1 MGESGAPI
9 AVVIED
15 DADVRH
21 LLRTIL
27 VRSGFEVVLTKD
39 GPEGVEAVR
48 AYDPVLT
55 TLDVNM
61 PGMDG
66 FAAAKLIR
74 EFSAT
79 YIILLTGLDD
89 EIDVV
94 QGLDSGADD
103 YLVKPFRPR
112 ELRARIESVMR
123 RPRHHVDVEGFEPAP
138 NGVASTPPSA
148 TQDLPQQVQGRPV
161 PPPVEAPPYERPHQ
175 DVARHQAPAS
185 YPVQPVRP
193 EPAYPEPAYS
203 EPAYPEPGHPEPT
216 YAERQPPAPA
226 YPEARYGEVAQQ
238 QAPYADPGPRYQAAP
253 QPVAPTVDPGPAYPI
268 QQAGG
273 HAVSHAPAV
282 HAGAPP
288 PAQPGNDAWMRCNG
302 LAVNVDTR
310 TVTVDGRT
318 VDLTRTE
325 FDLVASLMATG
336 RRVRSKADLVLTLR
350 GQNYV
355 TTYFVNEADK
365 RAVEVH
371 MANVRRKLGDSSTT
385 PRWIETV
392 RGVGYRMAEDA

>member
-1 MGESGAPI
+1 MGESSARL

-27 VRSGFEVVLTKD
+27 VRSGFEVILTKD
-39 GPEGVEAVR
+39 GAEGVEAVR
-48 AYDPVLT
+48 AHDPELT

-74 EFSAT
+74 EFSST
-79 YIILLTGLDD
+79 YIIMLTGLDD

-123 RPRHHVDVEGFEPAP
+123 RPRQHVTTTA
-138 NGVASTPPSA
+138 AAAA
-148 TQDLPQQVQGRPV
+148 TDRT
-161 PPPVEAPPYERPHQ
+161 
-175 DVARHQAPAS
+175 S
-185 YPVQPVRP
+185 
-193 EPAYPEPAYS
+193 
-203 EPAYPEPGHPEPT
+203 
-216 YAERQPPAPA
+216 
-226 YPEARYGEVAQQ
+226 
-238 QAPYADPGPRYQAAP
+238 
-253 QPVAPTVDPGPAYPI
+253 
-268 QQAGG
+268 
-273 HAVSHAPAV
+273 
-282 HAGAPP
+282 
-288 PAQPGNDAWMRCNG
+288 PAQPQQWAQPAAEPTRSDAEQQHLPQREVAPSPAAQHAAAQHVAAQHAAQRAAAETHPAHSSAHPVHSVPAAAPSASGWSSAGHVGVAHAPSVSAGAVAAPATGADAWLRSNG

-310 TVTVDGRT
+310 TVVVDGRN

-325 FDLVASLMATG
+325 FDLVASLLTTG

-371 MANVRRKLGDSSTT
+371 MANIRRKLGDSSTT

-392 RGVGYRMAEDA
+392 RGVGYRMAEDG

>member
-1 MGESGAPI
+1 MGESSARL

-27 VRSGFEVVLTKD
+27 VRSGFEVILSKD
-39 GPEGVEAVR
+39 GAEGVEAVR
-48 AYDPVLT
+48 AHDPELT

-74 EFSAT
+74 EFSST
-79 YIILLTGLDD
+79 YIIMLTGLDD

-123 RPRHHVDVEGFEPAP
+123 RPRQHVTTTAVAGATDRTRPAPSTPAQPQQWAQPAAEPTRSDVEEHH
-138 NGVASTPPSA
+138 
-148 TQDLPQQVQGRPV
+148 LPERE
-161 PPPVEAPPYERPHQ
+161 VE
-175 DVARHQAPAS
+175 
-185 YPVQPVRP
+185 
-193 EPAYPEPAYS
+193 
-203 EPAYPEPGHPEPT
+203 
-216 YAERQPPAPA
+216 
-226 YPEARYGEVAQQ
+226 
-238 QAPYADPGPRYQAAP
+238 
-253 QPVAPTVDPGPAYPI
+253 
-268 QQAGG
+268 
-273 HAVSHAPAV
+273 
-282 HAGAPP
+282 PP
-288 PAQPGNDAWMRCNG
+288 PAAAQHAAAQHVAAQHVAAQRAAAQTHPASSSAHPVHSAPAAPPAAGGWSSAGRLGVAHAPSVSAGAAAASVAGADAWLRSNG

-310 TVTVDGRT
+310 TVVVDGRN

-325 FDLVASLMATG
+325 FDLVASLLSTG

-371 MANVRRKLGDSSTT
+371 MANIRRKLGDSSTT

-392 RGVGYRMAEDA
+392 RGVGYRMAEDG

>member
-48 AYDPVLT
+48 AYEPVLT

-79 YIILLTGLDD
+79 YIIMLTGLDD

-148 TQDLPQQVQGRPV
+148 TQDLPQQVQGRP
-161 PPPVEAPPYERPHQ
+161 APTPAETPQYERPHQ
-175 DVARHQAPAS
+175 DVARHPAPAS
-185 YPVQPVRP
+185 YPVQPPAPR
-193 EPAYPEPAYS
+193 EPSYAEPSYPEQ
-203 EPAYPEPGHPEPT
+203 T
-216 YAERQPPAPA
+216 YDRQPPAPS
-226 YPEARYGEVAQQ
+226 YPEGRYGDVPQQ
-238 QAPYADPGPRYQAAP
+238 QAPYTDPGPRYQAAP
-253 QPVAPTVDPGPAYPI
+253 QPMASPADPGPAYPTHPSPG
-268 QQAGG
+268 A

-288 PAQPGNDAWMRCNG
+288 PAQTGNDAWMRCNG

>member
-79 YIILLTGLDD
+79 YIIMLTGLDD

-123 RPRHHVDVEGFEPAP
+123 RPRHHVDVDTAGSAPA
-138 NGVASTPPSA
+138 GVASTPPGA

-161 PPPVEAPPYERPHQ
+161 PPVEPVHHERPHQ
-175 DVARHQAPAS
+175 EVAPQP
-185 YPVQPVRP
+185 PVRP
-193 EPAYPEPAYS
+193 YVEQGYPEPVRAERPDPGYAA
-203 EPAYPEPGHPEPT
+203 PARPDPGYPAQTAAPGYPGYPE
-216 YAERQPPAPA
+216 QPA
-226 YPEARYGEVAQQ
+226 ARRHEVPQQ
-238 QAPYADPGPRYQAAP
+238 QAPHQDGVAQPRYQEAP
-253 QPVAPTVDPGPAYPI
+253 QPPVDHHRP
-268 QQAGG
+268 QGG
-273 HAVSHAPAV
+273 PAV
-282 HAGAPP
+282 HHAPSVQVGAPVQVHQGP
-288 PAQPGNDAWMRCNG
+288 DAWMRCNG

-310 TVTVDGRT
+310 TVVVDGRT

>member
-1 MGESGAPI
+1 MGESSARL

-27 VRSGFEVVLTKD
+27 VRSGFEVILTKD
-39 GPEGVEAVR
+39 GAEGVEAVR
-48 AYDPVLT
+48 AHDPELT

-74 EFSAT
+74 EFSST
-79 YIILLTGLDD
+79 YIIMLTGLDD

-123 RPRHHVDVEGFEPAP
+123 RPRQHVTTTAAAAATDRTSPAQAQQWAQPAAEPTRSDAE
-138 NGVASTPPSA
+138 
-148 TQDLPQQVQGRPV
+148 QQHLPQR
-161 PPPVEAPPYERPHQ
+161 
-175 DVARHQAPAS
+175 
-185 YPVQPVRP
+185 
-193 EPAYPEPAYS
+193 
-203 EPAYPEPGHPEPT
+203 
-216 YAERQPPAPA
+216 
-226 YPEARYGEVAQQ
+226 EV
-238 QAPYADPGPRYQAAP
+238 
-253 QPVAPTVDPGPAYPI
+253 
-268 QQAGG
+268 
-273 HAVSHAPAV
+273 
-282 HAGAPP
+282 APP
-288 PAQPGNDAWMRCNG
+288 PAAAHHAVAQHAAAQHAAPQTHPPHSSAHPVHSAPAAPSSAGGWSSAGRVGVAHAPSVSAGAAAAPATGADAWLRSNG

-310 TVTVDGRT
+310 TVVVDGRN

-325 FDLVASLMATG
+325 FDLVASLLTTG

-371 MANVRRKLGDSSTT
+371 MANIRRKLGDSSTT

-392 RGVGYRMAEDA
+392 RGVGYRMAEDG

>member
-1 MGESGAPI
+1 MGETSARL

-39 GPEGVEAVR
+39 GAEGVEAVR
-48 AYDPVLT
+48 THDPDLT

-74 EFSAT
+74 EFSST
-79 YIILLTGLDD
+79 YIIMLTGLDD

-123 RPRHHVDVEGFEPAP
+123 RPRRLADGEEGP
-138 NGVASTPPSA
+138 
-148 TQDLPQQVQGRPV
+148 GR
-161 PPPVEAPPYERPHQ
+161 AA
-175 DVARHQAPAS
+175 D
-185 YPVQPVRP
+185 QPV
-193 EPAYPEPAYS
+193 
-203 EPAYPEPGHPEPT
+203 
-216 YAERQPPAPA
+216 
-226 YPEARYGEVAQQ
+226 V
-238 QAPYADPGPRYQAAP
+238 AP
-253 QPVAPTVDPGPAYPI
+253 QPVHAVPAAGVAQPLQQQPTHQPVADPWHESPVDPAAY
-268 QQAGG
+268 A
-273 HAVSHAPAV
+273 A
-282 HAGAPP
+282 
-288 PAQPGNDAWMRCNG
+288 PAQPAPRPTVVQQPTYPAQPTPAPQEAPAAHDQGHAPGTHGWHPGRGGVAHAASVSAAAAPAQPQSQDAWLRCNG

-310 TVTVDGRT
+310 TVVVDGRT
-318 VDLTRTE
+318 VELTRTE
-325 FDLVASLMATG
+325 FDLVASLMSTG

>member
-1 MGESGAPI
+1 MGESSARL

-27 VRSGFEVVLTKD
+27 VRSGFEVILTKD
-39 GPEGVEAVR
+39 GAEGVEAVR
-48 AYDPVLT
+48 AHDPELT

-74 EFSAT
+74 EFSST
-79 YIILLTGLDD
+79 YIIMLTGLDD

-123 RPRHHVDVEGFEPAP
+123 RPRQHATTTAAAGASDRTRPEPPAPVQPQQGAQPAGSDVE
-138 NGVASTPPSA
+138 
-148 TQDLPQQVQGRPV
+148 QDLPQREVAPSAAAAHHAASQHPAGQHAAVQQHPAAQHAEAQAHPPHASAHPV
-161 PPPVEAPPYERPHQ
+161 HSAPAAPPSDGGWSSAGRVG
-175 DVARHQAPAS
+175 VA
-185 YPVQPVRP
+185 
-193 EPAYPEPAYS
+193 
-203 EPAYPEPGHPEPT
+203 
-216 YAERQPPAPA
+216 
-226 YPEARYGEVAQQ
+226 
-238 QAPYADPGPRYQAAP
+238 
-253 QPVAPTVDPGPAYPI
+253 
-268 QQAGG
+268 
-273 HAVSHAPAV
+273 HAPSV
-282 HAGAPP
+282 SAGVAAASATGP
-288 PAQPGNDAWMRCNG
+288 DAWLRSNG

-310 TVTVDGRT
+310 TVVVDGRN

-325 FDLVASLMATG
+325 FDLVASLLSTG

-371 MANVRRKLGDSSTT
+371 MANIRRKLGDSSTT

-392 RGVGYRMAEDA
+392 RGVGYRMAEDG

>member
-1 MGESGAPI
+1 MGESSARL

-27 VRSGFEVVLTKD
+27 VRSGFEVILTKD
-39 GPEGVEAVR
+39 GAEGVEAVR
-48 AYDPVLT
+48 AHDPELT

-66 FAAAKLIR
+66 FAAAKMIR
-74 EFSAT
+74 EFSST
-79 YIILLTGLDD
+79 YIIMLTGLDD

-123 RPRHHVDVEGFEPAP
+123 RPRQHVTTTAAAAAIDRTSPAQAQQWAHPAAEPTRSDAE
-138 NGVASTPPSA
+138 
-148 TQDLPQQVQGRPV
+148 QQHLPQREV
-161 PPPVEAPPYERPHQ
+161 APPAAAAHH
-175 DVARHQAPAS
+175 A
-185 YPVQPVRP
+185 
-193 EPAYPEPAYS
+193 
-203 EPAYPEPGHPEPT
+203 
-216 YAERQPPAPA
+216 
-226 YPEARYGEVAQQ
+226 VAQQ
-238 QAPYADPGPRYQAAP
+238 AAAQHAAP
-253 QPVAPTVDPGPAYPI
+253 QTHPPHSSAHPVHAAPAAAPS
-268 QQAGG
+268 AGG
-273 HAVSHAPAV
+273 WSSAGRVGVAHAPSV
-282 HAGAPP
+282 SAGAAAA
-288 PAQPGNDAWMRCNG
+288 PATGADAWLRSNG

-310 TVTVDGRT
+310 TVVVDGRN

-325 FDLVASLMATG
+325 FDLVASLLTTG

-371 MANVRRKLGDSSTT
+371 MANIRRKLGDSSTT

-392 RGVGYRMAEDA
+392 RGVGYRMAEDG